1 MLENEKEAFY
11 RQLNLSLIEQRR
23 LIERINQSILKE
35 LEIIAVYDRI
45 LENSRQQ
52 LKEGVITLN
61 TYLQNLNESKLAR
74 QHLANYKIQSIKA
87 KQKFVTLTGN

>member
-35 LEIIAVYDRI
+35 LEIIAGRDECLCDDSHPY
-45 LENSRQQ
+45 EKCSSCTAAN
-52 LKEGVITLN
+52 TLN
-61 TYLQNLNESKLAR
+61 QISEDARNGLAAALKRKKEEKEQKLM
-74 QHLANYKIQSIKA
+74 
-87 KQKFVTLTGN
+87 